1 MGRIEEFLLVFFVG
15 LLLFGPHK
23 LKDIA
28 SSLGG
33 ALNEFK
39 KAMNPEGQN
48 TQAVAAP
55 HIAQQPAYAPAAPAP
70 VRRARKSTAAKKTK
84 ASRA

>member
-1 MGRIEEFLLVFFVG
+1 MGRIEEFLVVFFVG

-48 TQAVAAP
+48 AQATP
-55 HIAQQPAYAPAAPAP
+55 AQATATHHPVHAKAPARRRKPA
-70 VRRARKSTAAKKTK
+70 VKKMAKAT
-84 ASRA
+84 R

>member
-1 MGRIEEFLLVFFVG
+1 MGRIEEFLVVFFVG

-48 TQAVAAP
+48 VQP
-55 HIAQQPAYAPAAPAP
+55 HAAQQPAYAQAAPAP